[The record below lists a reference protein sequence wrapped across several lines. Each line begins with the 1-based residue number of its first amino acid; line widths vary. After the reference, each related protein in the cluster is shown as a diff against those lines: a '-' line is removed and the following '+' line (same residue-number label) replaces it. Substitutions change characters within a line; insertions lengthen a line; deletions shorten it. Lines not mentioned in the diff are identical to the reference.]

1 MIKKLFN
8 LKKLQADQHISQKQQ
23 LNAKIF
29 DLNTKIEEFQNQI
42 NTTGVSEVGA
52 IRDFYMLELHRKN
65 LRQQIR
71 NFEIEVSGLKNEV
84 VKEDKIIIELTKEK
98 EQFKYILEL
107 EKNKKIANEIKRFEE
122 ESSELIQYRHIH
134 G

>member
-71 NFEIEVSGLKNEV
+71 NFEIEVIGLKNEV

-122 ESSELIQYRHIH
+122 ESSELIQFRHIH

>member
-122 ESSELIQYRHIH
+122 ESSELIQFRHIH

>member
-42 NTTGVSEVGA
+42 NTTCVSEIGA

-71 NFEIEVSGLKNEV
+71 NFEIEVIGLKNEV

-122 ESSELIQYRHIH
+122 ESSELIQFRHIH

>member
-29 DLNTKIEEFQNQI
+29 DLNTKIEELQNQI

-71 NFEIEVSGLKNEV
+71 NFEIEVIGLKNEV

-122 ESSELIQYRHIH
+122 ESSELIQFRHIH

>member
-42 NTTGVSEVGA
+42 NTTGVSEIGA

-71 NFEIEVSGLKNEV
+71 NFEIEVIGLKNEV

-122 ESSELIQYRHIH
+122 ESSELIQFRHIH

>member
-1 MIKKLFN
+1 
-8 LKKLQADQHISQKQQ
+8 
-23 LNAKIF
+23 
-29 DLNTKIEEFQNQI
+29 
-42 NTTGVSEVGA
+42 
-52 IRDFYMLELHRKN
+52 MLELHRKN